1 MHFRTAIVPAFNIDR
16 QYCNWGQRKRWRG
29 FSNEIKLRNISTASA
44 DNTGV
49 NIQSSLSTT
58 SLLGT
63 AASIDQHPTSNN
75 EGQPRERVSLNQ
87 SVSKLK
93 RYPDWYIEVLP
104 YHLPNN
110 TPIPVCSKPSTTD
123 LLESF
128 VLLEDGT
135 WLQDVSSSSWAVF
148 HANSSSNPLYQYTSV
163 KLPIFCA
170 RTKCTA
176 TIKHL
181 LNVLIKSIYHLN
193 PNQTAVICFDQPL

>member
-1 MHFRTAIVPAFNIDR
+1 MRPT
-16 QYCNWGQRKRWRG
+16 KRWRG
-29 FSNEIKLRNISTASA
+29 FSNEIKLRNFSTASA

-63 AASIDQHPTSNN
+63 AASIDQNPTSNN

-87 SVSKLK
+87 SMSKLK
-93 RYPDWYIEVLP
+93 RYPEWYIEVLS
-104 YHLPNN
+104 YHLPKD
-110 TPIPVCSKPSTTD
+110 TPIPVCSNPSTID

-128 VLLEDGT
+128 VLLEDET
-135 WLQDVSSSSWAVF
+135 WLQDVFSSSWAVF
-148 HANSSSNPLYQYTSV
+148 HANSSSNPLYQYISV
-163 KLPIFCA
+163 MLPIFCD
-170 RTKCTA
+170 RTKCAA